1 MDLDATRRF
10 KFTQRTPNRF
20 PRRTNTEDCYNCG
33 KKGHF
38 ARECPQ
44 PKKIRRP
51 GKKPYQVAGPHTK
64 EIPKKKKLRKKN
76 RREMTA
82 LGNRP

>member
-10 KFTQRTPNRF
+10 KFAQRTQIQY
-20 PRRTNTEDCYNCG
+20 PRRTNTDECYNCG

-44 PKKIRRP
+44 PKKGRIPWR
-51 GKKPYQVAGPHTK
+51 KPYRAPEATYEEEPMEKETGEATEPAGNDSP
-64 EIPKKKKLRKKN
+64 
-76 RREMTA
+76 RE
-82 LGNRP
+82 